1 MVKVFCSERPAAQTD
16 RATLVGHW
24 SSHHWTGPIINK
36 EQLWSLLAYI
46 SKYPPCACQCA
57 LLLFASVLQAARAS
71 RLWWGSSGRLPNAHI
86 YPRPKKNDAFP
97 ERAAYSRGLRHAW
110 SMYTGGGCR
119 SPDTASTTRDADE
132 QHSGLLAK
140 WRRHDR

>member
-1 MVKVFCSERPAAQTD
+1 MILAGVYIEISALHASARFCFLLVSYRPLGL
-16 RATLVGHW
+16 RGVVVG
-24 SSHHWTGPIINK
+24 
-36 EQLWSLLAYI
+36 ELRE
-46 SKYPPCACQCA
+46 
-57 LLLFASVLQAARAS
+57 VVD
-71 RLWWGSSGRLPNAHI
+71 NAHI
-86 YPRPKKNDAFP
+86 YQRPKKNDAFP

>member
-46 SKYPPCACQCA
+46 SKYPPCMHASARFCF
-57 LLLFASVLQAARAS
+57 LLVS
-71 RLWWGSSGRLPNAHI
+71 
-86 YPRPKKNDAFP
+86 YRP
-97 ERAAYSRGLRHAW
+97 L
-110 SMYTGGGCR
+110 
-119 SPDTASTTRDADE
+119 
-132 QHSGLLAK
+132 GLLRVVVGELREVA
-140 WRRHDR
+140 

>member
-46 SKYPPCACQCA
+46 SKYPPCMPVRAWF
-57 LLLFASVLQAARAS
+57 LLVSYRPLGLRG
-71 RLWWGSSGRLPNAHI
+71 LWWRELREVMNAHI
-86 YPRPKKNDAFP
+86 YQRPKKNDAFP
-97 ERAAYSRGLRHAW
+97 DRTAYSRGLRHA
-110 SMYTGGGCR
+110 
-119 SPDTASTTRDADE
+119 
-132 QHSGLLAK
+132 
-140 WRRHDR
+140 

>member
-46 SKYPPCACQCA
+46 SKYPPCMPVRVCF
-57 LLLFASVLQAARAS
+57 LLVSYRPLAPS

-86 YPRPKKNDAFP
+86 YQRPKKNDAFP
-97 ERAAYSRGLRHAW
+97 EPAAYSRGLRHA
-110 SMYTGGGCR
+110 
-119 SPDTASTTRDADE
+119 
-132 QHSGLLAK
+132 
-140 WRRHDR
+140 

>member
-1 MVKVFCSERPAAQTD
+1 MILAGVYIEISALHASARFCFLLVSYRP
-16 RATLVGHW
+16 LG
-24 SSHHWTGPIINK
+24 S
-36 EQLWSLLAYI
+36 
-46 SKYPPCACQCA
+46 
-57 LLLFASVLQAARAS
+57 FAG
-71 RLWWGSSGRLPNAHI
+71 LWWGSSGKLPNAHI
-86 YPRPKKNDAFP
+86 YQRPKKNDAFP

-132 QHSGLLAK
+132 QHPGLLAK

>member
-46 SKYPPCACQCA
+46 SNYPPCMP
-57 LLLFASVLQAARAS
+57 LLLFASVLQAARAPS
-71 RLWWGSSGRLPNAHI
+71 RGCGGGAPGGCNAHI
-86 YPRPKKNDAFP
+86 YQRPKKNDAFP
-97 ERAAYSRGLRHAW
+97 DLAAYSRGLRHAW
-110 SMYTGGGCR
+110 SMYTGGGCT
-119 SPDTASTTRDADE
+119 SPDTASTSLDADE